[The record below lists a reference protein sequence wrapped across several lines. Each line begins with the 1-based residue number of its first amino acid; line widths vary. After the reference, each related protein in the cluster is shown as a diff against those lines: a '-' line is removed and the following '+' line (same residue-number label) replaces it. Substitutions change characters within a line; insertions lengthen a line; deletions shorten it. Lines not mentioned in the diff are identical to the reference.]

1 MLRRN
6 SLPELSLR
14 ARAVQLLAR
23 REHSRSELAR
33 KLAPHAQSRE
43 ELETLLDDLVRQGFL
58 SDLRYA
64 ESVARSRS
72 ARYGSQRVVQELR
85 QKGLT
90 DSVVEKVIA
99 PLKDADL
106 ATARAVWEKK
116 FGAPTKDPRERAKQ
130 IRFLQGRGFS
140 LSTALMVVKGLDSE

>member
-1 MLRRN
+1 MFQRN

-64 ESVARSRS
+64 ESVARSRG

-85 QKGLT
+85 QKGVT
-90 DSVVEKVIA
+90 DSY
-99 PLKDADL
+99 
-106 ATARAVWEKK
+106 
-116 FGAPTKDPRERAKQ
+116 
-130 IRFLQGRGFS
+130 
-140 LSTALMVVKGLDSE
+140 

>member
-1 MLRRN
+1 MFQRN

-33 KLAPHAQSRE
+33 KLVPHAQSRE

-64 ESVARSRS
+64 ESVARSRG

-85 QKGLT
+85 QKGVT
-90 DSVVEKVIA
+90 DSVVEKVIG

-106 ATARAVWEKK
+106 ATARAVWGKK
-116 FGAPTKDPRERAKQ
+116 FGAPAKDPRERAKQ

-140 LSTALMVVKGLDSE
+140 LSTALMVVKGLDRE